1 MRRFAASG
9 TRQELIACA
18 TLLTKAPADEDRRAL
33 MAGFEEAFKGR
44 AVPSLPDEL
53 VRALAGT
60 GRMTLLL
67 RVRQGEAAAITE
79 ALQQISNDKTA
90 AAQRLAAIRIF
101 GEVKHAAAAP
111 ALLRAA
117 AQDGP
122 AELRVA
128 ACTALQLYDD
138 PAIGETLAQAW
149 PGLPPPVQNAALNL
163 LTSRVEWSRR
173 LLDSFAGG
181 RVPRSAF
188 STDILARLR
197 LHKDERLTA
206 LVEKHFPVAPPAVRE
221 SLRPRIEQVRRIIAS
236 QPGDAYKGESHF
248 TVRCAPCHTL
258 FFKGG
263 KIGPDLTSY
272 QRDDLGTMLI
282 SIIDP
287 NAEIR
292 EGFENQLISTKD
304 GRSLSGFLADQDA
317 NIVVLRGFDGADL
330 SLRRAEIATM
340 NPAGGSLMPE
350 SLLDGL
356 TDPEIRDLFA
366 YLRQSQPITK

>member
-1 MRRFAASG
+1 
-9 TRQELIACA
+9 
-18 TLLTKAPADEDRRAL
+18 
-33 MAGFEEAFKGR
+33 
-44 AVPSLPDEL
+44 
-53 VRALAGT
+53 
-60 GRMTLLL
+60 
-67 RVRQGEAAAITE
+67 
-79 ALQQISNDKTA
+79 
-90 AAQRLAAIRIF
+90 
-101 GEVKHAAAAP
+101 
-111 ALLRAA
+111 
-117 AQDGP
+117 
-122 AELRVA
+122 
-128 ACTALQLYDD
+128 
-138 PAIGETLAQAW
+138 
-149 PGLPPPVQNAALNL
+149 VQNAVLNL

-173 LLDSFAGG
+173 LLESFADG

-206 LVEKHFPVAPPAVRE
+206 LVEQHFPVPPPAAPK
-221 SLRPRIEQVRRIIAS
+221 SLRSRIEQVRRIIAS

-248 TVRCAPCHTL
+248 TARCAPCHTL

-272 QRDDLGTMLI
+272 QRDDLGTLLI

-292 EGFENQLISTKD
+292 EGFVNQLITTKD
-304 GRSLSGFLADQDA
+304 GRSLSGILADQDA
-317 NIVVLRGFDGADL
+317 NVVVLRGFDGADL
-330 SLRRAEIATM
+330 SLRRADIATM

-356 TDPEIRDLFA
+356 TDTEIRDLFA